1 MSTLRA
7 WFQDIK
13 LRRLLLLVGSGA
25 LILAALVAGNLL
37 GFKQLSS
44 GLMVAAALVAGTDI
58 ALRAVYSLRNRYV
71 SIELL
76 VTIAALGALV
86 IGEFWEAAAVTF
98 LFILGAYLEARTL
111 GRTRQVLQELLDL
124 APLMAVVERDGRQV
138 EIAPYE
144 VLQGEVVWVKPG
156 VKLPVDGEVVEGRS
170 AVDESAITGEPMP
183 EDKQPGALVY
193 AGTLN
198 ENGLLKVRATGVGA
212 DTTLARIIRRVEEA
226 QEEQA
231 PTQRFIERFS
241 RWYTP
246 SIIGLSVLFFLFT
259 RNLELAL
266 TLLVIGCPGALVI
279 STPVSVV
286 AGIGRAARGGILI
299 KGGEYL
305 ENSGKITALA
315 LDKTGT
321 LTQGKPVLTE
331 VVVFERGLRFKELEW
346 VEAGA
351 RNLPISQAALGLQ
364 APYVQSLLIS
374 QAAHNLPAS
383 QGVRNLPASAGA
395 RNLPISQAPETI
407 PSSKWSP
414 EQADVLRWAAI
425 AEAGSEH
432 PLARA
437 ILSEAHQPIPP
448 ADEFESFTGRGVRAV
463 YQDGSRLLSTGS
475 RLLSTGSRLLST
487 VITVGTLDFMASQGV
502 QLPDAALSHLPMTL
516 ALQRLKSRGATAVLV
531 ALDGV
536 IAGVLGISDPIR
548 ETAALMVQQLRQ
560 VGLKRVVMLTGDDL
574 LTAQVIA
581 QAAGISE
588 VHAEL
593 LPEQKL
599 EVIRKLQS
607 EGYVV
612 AMVGDGI
619 NDAPALAAAD
629 IGIAMGTA
637 GTDIAIETADIA
649 LISDDLM
656 KIPEAIR
663 LSKATLR
670 NIRQNVGIALVTV
683 AALLLGV
690 LFGKVHMAGGMLVH
704 QVSVLVVILNGM
716 RLLRM

>member
-1 MSTLRA
+1 MSSPRA

-13 LRRLLLLVGSGA
+13 RRRLLLLVASGG

-37 GFKQLSS
+37 GFKLLSN
-44 GLMVAAALVAGTDI
+44 GLMVAAALVAGADI

-76 VTIAALGALV
+76 VTVAALGALV
-86 IGEFWEAAAVTF
+86 IGEYWEAAAVTF
-98 LFILGAYLEARTL
+98 LFILGGYLEARTL

-144 VLQGEVVWVKPG
+144 VQQGEVVWVKPG
-156 VKLPVDGEVVEGRS
+156 AKLPVDGEVVEGRS

-193 AGTLN
+193 AGTIN
-198 ENGLLKVRATGVGA
+198 ENGLLKVRATGIGA

-259 RNLELAL
+259 RNLELSL

-286 AGIGRAARGGILI
+286 AGIGRAARSGILI

-305 ENSGKITALA
+305 ENAGKISALA

-321 LTQGKPVLTE
+321 LTQGKPRVTE
-331 VVVFERGLRFKELEW
+331 VVVVERGVRCVELEL

-351 RNLPISQAALGLQ
+351 WSVDREAASGAQSLPTSQGAQSLPTSQGAQNLPIS
-364 APYVQSLLIS
+364 
-374 QAAHNLPAS
+374 
-383 QGVRNLPASAGA
+383 
-395 RNLPISQAPETI
+395 E
-407 PSSKWSP
+407 WSP

-463 YQDGSRLLSTGS
+463 YQGTNHLLTSRLLSTI
-475 RLLSTGSRLLST
+475 
-487 VITVGTLDFMASQGV
+487 ITVGTLDFMSEQGV
-502 QLPDAALSHLPMTL
+502 QLPEAALESTTVDRHLLMTIYK
-516 ALQRLKSRGATAVLV
+516 RLKSRGATAVLV
-531 ALDGV
+531 ALDGEV
-536 IAGVLGISDPIR
+536 VGVLGISDPIR
-548 ETAALMVQQLRQ
+548 ETAAGMVQRLWQ

-581 QAAGISE
+581 QEAGLSE
-588 VHAEL
+588 VYAEL
-593 LPEQKL
+593 LPEHKL
-599 EVIRKLQS
+599 AVIRKLQG
-607 EGYVV
+607 EGHVV
-612 AMVGDGI
+612 AMVGDGV

-629 IGIAMGTA
+629 IGIAMGAA

-663 LSKATLR
+663 LSKATLG
-670 NIRQNVGIALVTV
+670 NIRQNVVIALVTV
-683 AALLLGV
+683 AVLLLGV

-704 QVSVLVVILNGM
+704 QASVLVVILNGM
-716 RLLRM
+716 RLLRA